1 MIKYGEELERMQ
13 REHKMADDK
22 LREIQNANR
31 EFCSMSNLE
40 KDRKLHDFKK
50 ELYVFKNWREID
62 AVNKFKK
69 VDDFLAT
76 FQG

>member
-1 MIKYGEELERMQ
+1 
-13 REHKMADDK
+13 MADEK
-22 LREIQNANR
+22 LREIQNSNR

-69 VDDFLAT
+69 VDEFLAT
-76 FQG
+76 F